1 MAAAALAAATGNH
14 AGNEFSLTQRPFPK
28 RLWQNDFCQRRFCF
42 AYVFPVQ
49 IARAKAA
56 HNLKQLDRNQMNFSQ
71 LGLLDALERKCQSL
85 GYTEP
90 TPIQKQAIPVVLKGS
105 DLIGCAETGTG
116 KTAAFL
122 LPIIQRLTT
131 VKKPGV
137 RVLILAPTREL
148 AQQTEQAYRQ
158 MAPSKGYPCISLI
171 GGAGLR
177 QQLQALRRGATVV
190 VATPGRLGAYQNVW
204 VGVGVRESVRSP
216 NPKGRLGGILET
228 PL

>member
-1 MAAAALAAATGNH
+1 MT
-14 AGNEFSLTQRPFPK
+14 
-28 RLWQNDFCQRRFCF
+28 
-42 AYVFPVQ
+42 
-49 IARAKAA
+49 
-56 HNLKQLDRNQMNFSQ
+56 FSQ
-71 LGLLDALERKCQSL
+71 LGLAPAQVRSCQSL

-158 MAPSKGYPCISLI
+158 MAPSKGYPCVS
-171 GGAGLR
+171 
-177 QQLQALRRGATVV
+177 
-190 VATPGRLGAYQNVW
+190 
-204 VGVGVRESVRSP
+204 
-216 NPKGRLGGILET
+216 
-228 PL
+228 